1 LNIKLLSI
9 AGLFLAHGFFALYE
23 MASDTRPNHI
33 YIPLD
38 SIALLIGLGV
48 IMRLRI
54 AQISGVIFATFFLI
68 LSTVSVFSAF
78 SVYTFLPF
86 CLYIWVIFAIFSRD
100 IREEFR

>member
-23 MASDTRPNHI
+23 MASDTSPNHI